1 MAFAAA
7 LFAAARPATAAATV
21 ASGFSRSYV
30 SNLGAF
36 VPATASP
43 VSATART
50 FPLLCSHS
58 SARAATFP
66 PSTRSASP
74 WARRIPDW
82 HRIRTP
88 GGTATLVPGAS
99 AEASST
105 EVSSLYST
113 ATTVASPSVRSR
125 RSMRRPLDPDA
136 RFGEDIS
143 RASITCRTIGPVTP
157 APASRA
163 PPYAHRGRLG
173 FPTAR
178 RSASSTVA
186 RAAAGSPR
194 ARWLAANIAPSL
206 SDQPSVSR
214 RARTASSAPM
224 CASPAN
230 TDFSVAGAVF
240 PFTLGLR

>member
-1 MAFAAA
+1 MASATA
-7 LFAAARPATAAATV
+7 LFAAVRPATAAATV
-21 ASGFSRSYV
+21 ASAFSRSYV
-30 SNLGAF
+30 SNLGASVPPVSAS
-36 VPATASP
+36 VPANT
-43 VSATART
+43 ATART
-50 FPLLCSHS
+50 PSHS

-66 PSTRSASP
+66 PSTRSTSP

-157 APASRA
+157 ALASRA

-194 ARWLAANIAPSL
+194 ARWLAATIAPSL

-224 CASPAN
+224 CLAS
-230 TDFSVAGAVF
+230 
-240 PFTLGLR
+240 